1 MYRISFAPEL
11 IKTVVFTLLY
21 FLGATRLVAWW
32 NRRQVRILCYHGV
45 TRRLDRIL
53 HNPHKLHVRYDRF
66 AAHLDHLQRRYR
78 VISLGEYLAARREG
92 RRLPDYSVILTFDDG
107 YRNFLTVIAPCL
119 AARAMP
125 ASVFLVTDR
134 LRQNGDP
141 NMNGH
146 WTPADDELCL
156 SWTEAQNLRRQQPIE
171 FGSHTCSHTELP
183 SLPPQ
188 ETVREIRDSYTAIV
202 ANTDNREVALAYPRG
217 KYSELIVEQARS
229 TGYACALTTD
239 VGTNDMRSD
248 LFTLKRILIGDD
260 DNKAAFA
267 VRVSGLAQWL
277 KRLTG

>member
-1 MYRISFAPEL
+1 M
-11 IKTVVFTLLY
+11 KTLVFTLLY
-21 FLGATRLVAWW
+21 LLGATRLMAWW

-53 HNPHKLHVRYDRF
+53 HNPHKLHVRYERF
-66 AAHLDHLQRRYR
+66 VAHLDHLQRRYR

-125 ASVFLVTDR
+125 ASVFLITNR

-156 SWTEAQNLRRQQPIE
+156 SWTEAQKLGRQQRIE

-188 ETVREIRDSYTAIV
+188 ETVREIRDSYNTILT
-202 ANTDNREVALAYPRG
+202 NTDNREVALAYPRG
-217 KYSELIVEQARS
+217 KYSKAIVEQARA

-239 VGTNDMRSD
+239 VGTNDMSND
-248 LFTLKRILIGDD
+248 LFTLRRILIGDD
-260 DNKAAFA
+260 DDKAAFA